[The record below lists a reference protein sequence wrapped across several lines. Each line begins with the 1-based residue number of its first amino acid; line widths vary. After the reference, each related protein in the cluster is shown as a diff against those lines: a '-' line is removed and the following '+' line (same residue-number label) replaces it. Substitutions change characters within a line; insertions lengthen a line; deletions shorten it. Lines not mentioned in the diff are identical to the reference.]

1 MSGPESEVAQLP
13 EDLPPVEPPSAGF
26 IVQLFVVPGIIVVA
40 IVAVWLL
47 FGKLA
52 TAEHDWRSLVVELQ
66 NPNEHRRWR
75 GALGLAQVL
84 KADQER
90 GESGQHLASNR
101 ELAQTLA
108 DVLVAEL
115 KSGNSSSDEE
125 FNYQAFLA
133 RTLGLFDL
141 PEVVAPALEN
151 AMDGDHDREVRKN
164 AIGAVAV
171 MTDRMATAGAGEPNQ
186 RLEQAVEAVSAD
198 SDPLIRQLGAYTL
211 GLFPQENARDRLA
224 VLLEDP
230 DADTRINAA
239 IALARQKD
247 ARGLGVFRD
256 ILERA
261 ATGAEPGSTDEYE
274 QFVALKNCLTA
285 IERLAPTLSE
295 DDRQM
300 LVPLVE
306 PIANAYRE
314 PKIRVAA
321 QTALQALQ
329 ARAE

>member
-1 MSGPESEVAQLP
+1 MSGLESDVSQLP
-13 EDLPPVEPPSAGF
+13 EDLPPVQPPSAGF
-26 IVQLFVVPGIIVVA
+26 IVQLFVVPGVIVVA

-52 TAEHDWRSLVVELQ
+52 TTEHDWRSLVVELQ

-75 GALGLAQVL
+75 GALGLAQIL

-90 GESGQHLASNR
+90 GAAGQHLAANR

-108 DVLVAEL
+108 DVLITEL
-115 KSGNSSSDEE
+115 KSGSSSSDEE

-141 PEVVAPALEN
+141 PDVVAPALEKG
-151 AMDGDHDREVRKN
+151 MEPEHDREVRKN
-164 AIGAVAV
+164 AIGAIAV
-171 MTDRMATAGAGEPNQ
+171 LTDRMTTTGTGEPSAELA
-186 RLEQAVEAVSAD
+186 RAVESVSAD

-211 GLFPQENARDRLA
+211 GLFPQESARDRLT
-224 VLLEDP
+224 VLLEDS
-230 DADTRINAA
+230 DLDTRINAA
-239 IALARQKD
+239 IALSRQQD
-247 ARGLGVFRD
+247 SRGLSVLRD
-256 ILERA
+256 VLERA
-261 ATGAEPGSTDEYE
+261 VKPVEAGSADEYE

-285 IERLAPTLSE
+285 IEKLAPSLSADE
-295 DDRQM
+295 RSA

-306 PIANAYRE
+306 PIAASYRE

-321 QTALQALQ
+321 ETALLAVG
-329 ARAE
+329 RGG

>member
-1 MSGPESEVAQLP
+1 MSGAESDVSQLP
-13 EDLPPVEPPSAGF
+13 EDLPPVQPPSAGF
-26 IVQLFVVPGIIVVA
+26 IVQLFVVPGVIVVA

-90 GESGQHLASNR
+90 GPAGQHLAVNR
-101 ELAQTLA
+101 ELAQTLS
-108 DVLVAEL
+108 DVLIEEL
-115 KSGNSSSDEE
+115 KSGRSSSDEE

-141 PEVVAPALEN
+141 PDVVAPALEKG
-151 AMDGDHDREVRKN
+151 MEPEHDREVRKN

-171 MTDRMATAGAGEPNQ
+171 LTDRMTAAGTGEPNPA
-186 RLEQAVEAVSAD
+186 LAQAVEVVSAD
-198 SDPLIRQLGAYTL
+198 GDPLIRQLGAYTL
-211 GLFPQENARDRLA
+211 GLFPQESAKDRLT

-230 DADTRINAA
+230 DLDTRINAA
-239 IALARQKD
+239 IALSRQQD
-247 ARGLGVFRD
+247 SRGLSVLRD
-256 ILERA
+256 VLERA
-261 ATGAEPGSTDEYE
+261 TKPVESGSADEYE
-274 QFVALKNCLTA
+274 QFVALKNCLAA
-285 IERLAPTLSE
+285 IEKLAPNLSANE
-295 DDRQM
+295 RER
-300 LVPLVE
+300 LIPLVE
-306 PIANAYRE
+306 PIASSYRE

-321 QTALQALQ
+321 ETALQGLKKGG
-329 ARAE
+329 